1 MFLQEVE
8 PLNFFLRIFRTFFKT
23 PLPDLSEIN
32 CCLGKL
38 PLFNSNNLA
47 FAYALSFFFFEATE
61 YSIFLVQNQN
71 RLYFP
76 HDPLCVLP
84 FLN

>member
-1 MFLQEVE
+1 MFLQEAE
-8 PLNFFLRIFRTFFKT
+8 PLNFFLRIFRTFFWFLNVFRKQT
-23 PLPDLSEIN
+23 G
-32 CCLGKL
+32 LGKL